1 MPSKERQL
9 SRKNANQIG
18 KTNNPK
24 PLTSSRWSGRRD
36 LVRGDSY
43 DARWEQLAESGQ
55 NIHGEADFVEA
66 YNPLSVLD
74 AGCGTGRV
82 AMELYRRGIDVVGV
96 DLDERM
102 LGTARRKAPNLN
114 WVSGDLATLELERTF
129 DAAVLAG
136 NVMIF
141 VLPGSERAVLNSVTN
156 HLTTN
161 GVLIAGFEIKPDTIS
176 LEEYDLAMSEIGMEP
191 AGRWSTWQR
200 DPYQGQRYA
209 VSAHRRT

>member
-1 MPSKERQL
+1 MPSKERLL

-18 KTNNPK
+18 KTNSLK
-24 PLTSSRWSGRRD
+24 PLTSSRWSGRTD
-36 LVRGDSY
+36 LVQGDRY
-43 DARWEQLAESGQ
+43 DARWKQLAQSGQ

-66 YNPLSVLD
+66 YGPLSVLD

-82 AMELYRRGIDVVGV
+82 AMELHRRGIDVVGV
-96 DLDERM
+96 DLDEKM
-102 LGTARRKAPNLN
+102 LGTARRKAPDLS
-114 WVSGDLATLELERTF
+114 WVSGDLTTLELGRTF

-141 VLPGSERAVLNSVTN
+141 VLPGSEKAVLSSVTN

-161 GVLIAGFEIKPDTIS
+161 GVLIAGFEIKPDAIS
-176 LEEYDLAMSEIGMEP
+176 LAEYDSVMSEIGMEST
-191 AGRWSTWQR
+191 GRWSTWQR

-209 VSAHRRT
+209 VSAHRRI

>member
-1 MPSKERQL
+1 MRSKERLL
-9 SRKNANQIG
+9 SRKNANRIG
-18 KTNNPK
+18 KINELK
-24 PLTSSRWSGRRD
+24 PLTSSRWSGRTD
-36 LVRGDSY
+36 LVQGDRY
-43 DARWEQLAESGQ
+43 DARWEQLAQSGQ

-66 YNPLSVLD
+66 YGPLSVLD

-102 LGTARRKAPNLN
+102 LGTARRKAPDLS
-114 WVSGDLATLELERTF
+114 WVSGDLTTLELGRTF

-141 VLPGSERAVLNSVTN
+141 VLPGSEKAVLSSVAN

-161 GVLIAGFEIKPDTIS
+161 GVLIAGFEIKPDAIS
-176 LEEYDLAMSEIGMEP
+176 LAEYDSVMSEIGMEP
-191 AGRWSTWQR
+191 TGRWSTWQR
-200 DPYQGQRYA
+200 DPYQGQSYA
-209 VSAHRRT
+209 VSTHRRI

>member
-1 MPSKERQL
+1 MPSKERQP
-9 SRKNANQIG
+9 SRKSANQIG

-24 PLTSSRWSGRRD
+24 PLTSSRWSGRTD
-36 LVRGDSY
+36 LVQGDRY

-66 YNPLSVLD
+66 YGPLSVLD
-74 AGCGTGRV
+74 DGCGTGRV

-102 LGTARRKAPNLN
+102 LGTARRKAPDLS
-114 WVSGDLATLELERTF
+114 WVSGDLTTLELGRTF

-141 VLPGSERAVLNSVTN
+141 VLPGSEKAVLSSVAN

-161 GVLIAGFEIKPDTIS
+161 GVLIAGFEIKPDAIS
-176 LEEYDLAMSEIGMEP
+176 LAEYDSVMSEIGMEP
-191 AGRWSTWQR
+191 TGRWSTWQR

-209 VSAHRRT
+209 VSTHRRI